1 MSNLI
6 QRFHATKFLTSANQ
20 LTQLPETEG
29 HEVAFAGRSN
39 AGKSSALNALTSQS
53 TLARTS
59 KTPGRTQLINYF
71 EVDPQNFLV
80 DLPGYGY
87 AKVPERIRLHWQSV
101 IQGYFETRKNLTG
114 LIMMMDV
121 RHPMTVLDEQMLRWC
136 ESQDLRVHIL
146 LTKADKLK
154 RGPAKSALFQVQEA
168 LKEFSMPATVQ
179 LFSATDHTIGLQD
192 ALKVLNEWLPRD

>member
-1 MSNLI
+1 MSNLV
-6 QRFHATKFLTSANQ
+6 QRFHATKFLTSANT
-20 LTQLPETEG
+20 LEQLPIFEG
-29 HEVAFAGRSN
+29 REVAFAGRSN

-71 EVDPQNFLV
+71 EVDPHNYLV

-87 AKVPERIRLHWQSV
+87 AKVPERIRLHWQAV
-101 IQGYFETRKNLTG
+101 IQSYFEERKNLVG
-114 LIMMMDV
+114 LIMLMDV

-136 ESQDLRVHIL
+136 ESKNLPVHIL

-154 RGPAKSALFQVQEA
+154 RGPAKTSLFKVQEA
-168 LKEFSMPATVQ
+168 LKEFSMPASVQ
-179 LFSATDHTIGLQD
+179 LFSASDHTVGLTE
-192 ALKVLNEWLPRD
+192 ALSVLNNWLPRE